1 MPNSLSPHPS
11 EDWDHAESIVDSP
24 VTSTASAPNRVV
36 FPSRGG
42 ALDDEPDA
50 PTPDTLPSHS
60 HRSGCPGKRTLSEV
74 LKLHAEKGTDV
85 HFTSDE
91 AARLEDLL
99 GQWVRIFFPPSFYLP
114 VRGLTFFVAS
124 AVVLCGRRSTRAH
137 RHTKGKM
144 NFSQGRMMTRSCSCT
159 AHPPFT
165 LLLDTP
171 STVRVRVLLSD
182 HSGLTLPHRPTSP
195 SSHRFSS
202 AYAVRS
208 GPPYNMPLRLKVVL
222 TNIDDFVTTFHDTL
236 RTLISRSSHSCFYA
250 LSRHLLLSLIVY
262 NSLAF

>member
-24 VTSTASAPNRVV
+24 VTPTAPAPNRVV

-42 ALDDEPDA
+42 TLDDEPDA

-60 HRSGCPGKRTLSEV
+60 YRSGCPGKRTLSEV

-85 HFTSDE
+85 HFTSEE

-99 GQWVRIFFPPSFYLP
+99 GQWVRTFFFLLSFYLR

-124 AVVLCGRRSTRAH
+124 AVVLCGRRSTRAR

-144 NFSQGRMMTRSCSCT
+144 NFSHGRMMTRSCSCT

-182 HSGLTLPHRPTSP
+182 HSGLFLPLRRRPPTSS

-202 AYAVRS
+202 ASAARS
-208 GPPYNMPLRLKVVL
+208 GSA
-222 TNIDDFVTTFHDTL
+222 IQ
-236 RTLISRSSHSCFYA
+236 
-250 LSRHLLLSLIVY
+250 
-262 NSLAF
+262 LAFATKSCAHEY

>member
-24 VTSTASAPNRVV
+24 VTPTASAPNRVV

-144 NFSQGRMMTRSCSCT
+144 NFSHGRMMTRSCSCT

-182 HSGLTLPHRPTSP
+182 HSGLTLPLRPTSP

-208 GPPYNMPLRLKVVL
+208 GSAIQHASATK
-222 TNIDDFVTTFHDTL
+222 
-236 RTLISRSSHSCFYA
+236 SCAHEY
-250 LSRHLLLSLIVY
+250 
-262 NSLAF
+262 